1 MQELHPYEVMV
12 VLDPE
17 ADEARQE
24 DVIARI
30 RQIVEAAGG
39 QLEAADS
46 LGRQR
51 LAYEILKRS
60 EAFRWVVTLT
70 APAGRGRGGRSR
82 AAHPRRRAAA
92 HDRAS
97 HRPLDGP
104 RRGDRARLVTDAAL
118 IVTRP
123 FTPPDPRR

>member
-1 MQELHPYEVMV
+1 LQDPHPYEVML

-39 QLEAADS
+39 QLEAADA

-60 EAFRWVVTLT
+60 EAFRWVITLT
-70 APAGRGRGGRSR
+70 APAAAVEEVDRVLRIHDDVLRHMIVRRTGRST
-82 AAHPRRRAAA
+82 
-92 HDRAS
+92 
-97 HRPLDGP
+97 GP
-104 RRGDRARLVTDAAL
+104 VEET
-118 IVTRP
+118 VP
-123 FTPPDPRR
+123 VS

>member
-1 MQELHPYEVMV
+1 M
-12 VLDPE
+12 LDPE

-51 LAYEILKRS
+51 LAYEILKRT
-60 EAFRWVVTLT
+60 EACRWVVTLT
-70 APAGRGRGGRSR
+70 APAAAVEEVDRMLRIHEDVLRHMIVRRTGRST
-82 AAHPRRRAAA
+82 
-92 HDRAS
+92 
-97 HRPLDGP
+97 GP
-104 RRGDRARLVTDAAL
+104 VEET
-118 IVTRP
+118 VP
-123 FTPPDPRR
+123 VS